1 MPLVTRIARRC
12 RVLDAHVALPFVE
25 RRNLTRMVQFSPD
38 GVRRETVFETD
49 RLWSQV
55 MCFDRNQTLGPVTDP
70 DADAMFTIVAGEAV
84 FIVDG
89 DRRRLK
95 QWETVLVPAGAEV
108 SVTNAS
114 IEPLVLLLVAAP
126 PPAPRAVSG

>member
-1 MPLVTRIARRC
+1 
-12 RVLDAHVALPFVE
+12 VE
-25 RRNLTRMVQFSPD
+25 RRNLTRMVHFSPD

-49 RLWSQV
+49 HLWSQV
-55 MCFDRNQTLGPVTDP
+55 LCFDRNQALGPVTDP

-84 FIVDG
+84 FLVDG

-95 QWETVLVPAGAEV
+95 QWETVLVTAGAEV
-108 SVTNAS
+108 SISNAS
-114 IEPLVLLLVAAP
+114 VEPLVVLLVAAP